1 MLNAENVT
9 VRYGAHTVVDRLSFS
24 LEDGQWLMLAGPNGA
39 GKSSLISAIAQSVP
53 YEGEI
58 RLNGRNLREFRPAE
72 LARKIAVLAQQHTIS
87 YGYTVEEIVQLGRY
101 AHQRGLLGRRD
112 EDGPDAIERALELTG
127 MKLLRKRSLLEL
139 SGGEVQRAFLAQV
152 LAQEPEILLLDEPA
166 NHLDLVYQQSLFSLI
181 GQWLQTPGRA
191 ALSVV
196 HDLSIARRYGT
207 HAVLMN
213 DGRAV
218 AQGPIEAVF
227 TPENLQKV
235 YSMDV
240 YGWMS
245 DLYALWQDPVESQPR
260 LTVRMSFASPGH
272 PFPESPIHGLQERSN
287 VL

>member
-1 MLNAENVT
+1 M
-9 VRYGAHTVVDRLSFS
+9 
-24 LEDGQWLMLAGPNGA
+24 
-39 GKSSLISAIAQSVP
+39 
-53 YEGEI
+53 
-58 RLNGRNLREFRPAE
+58 
-72 LARKIAVLAQQHTIS
+72 
-87 YGYTVEEIVQLGRY
+87 EEIVQLGRY
-101 AHQRGLLGRRD
+101 AHQRGLLGHRD
-112 EDGPDAIERALELTG
+112 EDGPEAVERALKLTG
-127 MKLLRKRSLLEL
+127 MKMLRKRSLLEL

-213 DGRAV
+213 EGRAV

-240 YGWMS
+240 YGWMN
-245 DLYALWQDPVESQPR
+245 DLYALWQEPVETLR
-260 LTVRMSFASPGH
+260 RPG
-272 PFPESPIHGLQERSN
+272 
-287 VL
+287 

>member
-24 LEDGQWLMLAGPNGA
+24 LEEGQWLMLVGPNGA
-39 GKSSLISAIAQSVP
+39 GKSSLISAIAQGVP

-101 AHQRGLLGRRD
+101 AHQRGLLGHRD
-112 EDGPDAIERALELTG
+112 EDGPEAVERALKLTG
-127 MKLLRKRSLLEL
+127 MKMLRKRSLLEL

-196 HDLSIARRYGT
+196 HDLSIVRRYGT

-213 DGRAV
+213 EGRAV

-235 YSMDV
+235 YRMDV
-240 YGWMS
+240 YGWMN
-245 DLYALWQDPVESQPR
+245 DLYALWQEPVETLR
-260 LTVRMSFASPGH
+260 RPG
-272 PFPESPIHGLQERSN
+272 
-287 VL
+287 

>member
-1 MLNAENVT
+1 
-9 VRYGAHTVVDRLSFS
+9 
-24 LEDGQWLMLAGPNGA
+24 
-39 GKSSLISAIAQSVP
+39 
-53 YEGEI
+53 
-58 RLNGRNLREFRPAE
+58 
-72 LARKIAVLAQQHTIS
+72 
-87 YGYTVEEIVQLGRY
+87 
-101 AHQRGLLGRRD
+101 
-112 EDGPDAIERALELTG
+112 
-127 MKLLRKRSLLEL
+127 MKMLRKRSLLEL

-196 HDLSIARRYGT
+196 HDLSIVRRYGT

-213 DGRAV
+213 EGRAV

-240 YGWMS
+240 YGWMN
-245 DLYALWQDPVESQPR
+245 DLYALWQEPVETLR
-260 LTVRMSFASPGH
+260 RPG
-272 PFPESPIHGLQERSN
+272 
-287 VL
+287 

>member
-1 MLNAENVT
+1 M
-9 VRYGAHTVVDRLSFS
+9 
-24 LEDGQWLMLAGPNGA
+24 
-39 GKSSLISAIAQSVP
+39 
-53 YEGEI
+53 
-58 RLNGRNLREFRPAE
+58 
-72 LARKIAVLAQQHTIS
+72 LAQQHTIS

-166 NHLDLVYQQSLFSLI
+166 NHLDLVYQQNLFTLI

-213 DGRAV
+213 EGRAV

-235 YSMDV
+235 YQMDV
-240 YGWMS
+240 YGWMN
-245 DLYALWQDPVESQPR
+245 DLYALWQEPVETLR
-260 LTVRMSFASPGH
+260 RPG
-272 PFPESPIHGLQERSN
+272 
-287 VL
+287 

>member
-9 VRYGAHTVVDRLSFS
+9 VRYGTHTVVDRLSFS
-24 LEDGQWLMLAGPNGA
+24 LEEGQWLMLAGPNGA
-39 GKSSLISAIAQSVP
+39 GKSSLISAIAQGVP

-166 NHLDLVYQQSLFSLI
+166 NHLDLVYQQNLFTLI

-196 HDLSIARRYGT
+196 HDLSLARRYGT

-213 DGRAV
+213 EGSAA

-240 YGWMS
+240 YGWMN
-245 DLYALWQDPVESQPR
+245 DLYALWQEPVETLR
-260 LTVRMSFASPGH
+260 RPG
-272 PFPESPIHGLQERSN
+272 
-287 VL
+287 